1 MSELQ
6 INSNIKNN
14 PEYRKR
20 RRRRR
25 INLTIRY
32 VILVFFAIVMLYP
45 IFWLIGSTF
54 KTNSEIWTEIKFW
67 PNRIDFTAYVEGWKT
82 KTGHTFGLYL
92 LNTFRIVIPKVLFSI
107 ISCTITAYGFS
118 RFSFRFKKPLFA
130 ALISTLFL
138 PQVVLRIP
146 MYIAWTGIGVVD
158 SYIPL
163 VLPSLFA
170 VEAFFVFMLIQ
181 FFRGIPRE
189 LDEAATVDG
198 CNSFMI
204 LIKILVPVLKPAIIS
219 AAFSLLM
226 YKAAPLPK
234 LKHSSLRASMEIDLE
249 VIEITSIIKLMHRP
263 LTFYCSRRNTL
274 HKVLLRCEKYH
285 YGRKYCDEGHCQYLI
300 PVEIRSS

>member
-14 PEYRKR
+14 PEYRRR

-67 PNRIDFTAYVEGWKT
+67 PNKIDFTAYVEGWKT

-92 LNTFRIVIPKVLFSI
+92 LNTFKIVIPKVLFSI

-118 RFSFRFKKPLFA
+118 RFNFRFKKPLFA

-219 AAFSLLM
+219 VALFQFMWSM
-226 YKAAPLPK
+226 NDFMGPLIYI
-234 LKHSSLRASMEIDLE
+234 SS
-249 VIEITSIIKLMHRP
+249 V
-263 LTFYCSRRNTL
+263 
-274 HKVLLRCEKYH
+274 EKYPVAIALRTAIDNSGGSDFNWNQILAMSFITILPSIMVFFAAQKH
-285 YGRKYCDEGHCQYLI
+285 FVEGI
-300 PVEIRSS
+300 STGAIKG